1 MLGYGGYP
9 LPYGCAFGVIADMVR
24 RANRESR
31 AAGQARAPPQG
42 REDQVR
48 EACRHD
54 CQWFVSDLGLGNDAC
69 ADIVALVH
77 GLCATMALLNCYQPR
92 RPQIPMPIPSRLA
105 CWRPLST
112 TCRSRST
119 TFTCATRTTEFLV
132 YVCWARSWCHSL
144 AHSLTRF
151 LAAAILCSWH
161 HLGKVLRMR
170 VELLAIDDSPVRNSC
185 RAISTNSKFEEVLA
199 RDSDKLIYKVR
210 CLAEFAECDVTEKVI
225 RRCSRP
231 C

>member
-1 MLGYGGYP
+1 MLGYGGYL

-54 CQWFVSDLGLGNDAC
+54 CQWFVSDLGLGNGAC
-69 ADIVALVH
+69 ADISALVH
-77 GLCATMALLNCYQPR
+77 GLCVTMAPNCYQPR

-132 YVCWARSWCHSL
+132 YVCWARSWCRSL
-144 AHSLTRF
+144 ARSFDSLLQQF
-151 LAAAILCSWH
+151 FAAGITLERYFEC
-161 HLGKVLRMR
+161 VL
-170 VELLAIDDSPVRNSC
+170 S
-185 RAISTNSKFEEVLA
+185 
-199 RDSDKLIYKVR
+199 
-210 CLAEFAECDVTEKVI
+210 
-225 RRCSRP
+225 CSRSMTHLCATAAGQSRP
-231 C
+231 TPSSRRFSHAIRTS

>member
-1 MLGYGGYP
+1 MLSAETPADPDADTFSTRLLASIIDNVQIEVYNIHLRYEDNRVPGVRMLGAILVP
-9 LPYGCAFGVIADMVR
+9 L
-24 RANRESR
+24 
-31 AAGQARAPPQG
+31 
-42 REDQVR
+42 
-48 EACRHD
+48 
-54 CQWFVSDLGLGNDAC
+54 
-69 ADIVALVH
+69 
-77 GLCATMALLNCYQPR
+77 T
-92 RPQIPMPIPSRLA
+92 
-105 CWRPLST
+105 
-112 TCRSRST
+112 RS
-119 TFTCATRTTEFLV
+119 LI
-132 YVCWARSWCHSL
+132 
-144 AHSLTRF
+144 RF